1 VDQSRSFQH
10 LSLTAWILNQ
20 ILILIQN
27 MCSGMENHRYSMSQI
42 GSMVLNM
49 SYHWQ
54 LPEQGQSKSQMQRW
68 SQIAWIQSRCFEIQK
83 MNHKCSK
90 NQTGLMKLNWQ
101 GRTGENQSML
111 LDFQKRI
118 RKCSRSQTVQR
129 EQSRS
134 C

>member
-1 VDQSRSFQH
+1 
-10 LSLTAWILNQ
+10 
-20 ILILIQN
+20 
-27 MCSGMENHRYSMSQI
+27 
-42 GSMVLNM
+42 M

-68 SQIAWIQSRCFEIQK
+68 SQIAWIQSRCFENQK